1 MQLFVAFIFLFGG
14 VVGVFVFQHIEKFL
28 LFPPSKA
35 FQTNSSLLLKK
46 NTPNSE
52 FLLLTGFHF
61 TRRHTDLCSSPPFSS
76 FGPALKRQVRQK
88 QLKRFLSPVRHLL
101 YLLTVERRKGRKD
114 FIVKHSFSAE

>member
-46 NTPNSE
+46 ILQTLN
-52 FLLLTGFHF
+52 FYF
-61 TRRHTDLCSSPPFSS
+61 
-76 FGPALKRQVRQK
+76 
-88 QLKRFLSPVRHLL
+88 
-101 YLLTVERRKGRKD
+101 
-114 FIVKHSFSAE
+114 

>member
-61 TRRHTDLCSSPPFSS
+61 TCRHTDFSAS
-76 FGPALKRQVRQK
+76 A
-88 QLKRFLSPVRHLL
+88 HLL
-101 YLLTVERRKGRKD
+101 LFPPSALL
-114 FIVKHSFSAE
+114 

>member
-46 NTPNSE
+46 KYSKLWISTFDWIS
-52 FLLLTGFHF
+52 
-61 TRRHTDLCSSPPFSS
+61 
-76 FGPALKRQVRQK
+76 
-88 QLKRFLSPVRHLL
+88 L
-101 YLLTVERRKGRKD
+101 YPQAHRL
-114 FIVKHSFSAE
+114 